1 MDTLYNHSLNQKI
14 SGINAN
20 NFFKRPLNKDISNDL
35 WISFLNDP
43 ECTRSV
49 TAAILPEKVF
59 NYLKNYMGTN
69 HVYYLA
75 YTNLMARQRRYFQAL
90 WEFEDQ
96 NEANKYLA
104 EMNDFVKDVKN
115 SHVINLTQC
124 FKTGH
129 QDDDYFAHDIY
140 QVIDAEMATR
150 NKLPILEHHVIEVAQ
165 EVLPRSEAIRFI
177 SKVYF
182 YNATLR
188 KAAKEKRYLTID
200 EYLTANNTY
209 NRAKKIMEMNYE
221 SI

>member
-1 MDTLYNHSLNQKI
+1 MDTLYNHLLNQKI

-20 NFFKRPLNKDISNDL
+20 RFFKRISNKDISNDL

-43 ECTRSV
+43 ECTRLVSG
-49 TAAILPEKVF
+49 TILPEKVF
-59 NYLKNYMGTN
+59 DYLKNYMGTN

-75 YTNLMARQRRYFQAL
+75 YTNLMAKQRRYFQAL
-90 WEFEDQ
+90 WEFDNQ
-96 NEANKYLA
+96 KEANKYLA
-104 EMNDFVKDVKN
+104 EMNDFVRDVKN
-115 SHVINLTQC
+115 SHVVNLTKC

-129 QDDDYFAHDIY
+129 QDDEYFTHDIY
-140 QVIDAEMATR
+140 QVIDAEIAMR
-150 NKLPILEHHVIEVAQ
+150 NTLPILSHHVIEVAQ
-165 EVLPRSEAIRFI
+165 ESLPRAEAIRFI

-188 KAAKEKRYLTID
+188 KADREKRHLTID
-200 EYLTANNTY
+200 EYIAANNTY